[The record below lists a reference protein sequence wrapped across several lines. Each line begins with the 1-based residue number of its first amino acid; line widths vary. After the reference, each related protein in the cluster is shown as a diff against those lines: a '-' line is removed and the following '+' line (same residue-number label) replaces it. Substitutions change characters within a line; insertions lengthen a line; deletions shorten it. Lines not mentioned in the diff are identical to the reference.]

1 MRQRLHGRPGAA
13 GDCPSAAHGG
23 PRLALPRLALEPT
36 ERQAQTMIDDLLWWT
51 ASVSSSVCNP
61 DDGGCVYTG
70 GCGPVSTSG
79 VADRRGKGCT
89 AVGDLER
96 RGGIPAAGRR
106 RTTPPRAGQTQGSGV
121 ETQAWAVVL
130 AGGKEVRLSGLTR
143 HVYGEDRP
151 KQYIALTG
159 GKSLLRQTLAAI
171 KLLGRPAL
179 R

>member
-1 MRQRLHGRPGAA
+1 
-13 GDCPSAAHGG
+13 
-23 PRLALPRLALEPT
+23 
-36 ERQAQTMIDDLLWWT
+36 
-51 ASVSSSVCNP
+51 
-61 DDGGCVYTG
+61 
-70 GCGPVSTSG
+70 
-79 VADRRGKGCT
+79 
-89 AVGDLER
+89 VGDLER

-106 RTTPPRAGQTQGSGV
+106 RPTPPRAGQTQGSGV